1 MARTYTPYL
10 LPVTWYNVE
19 PTEVTQY
26 ISRHMDDYLLAE
38 RNNRWQH
45 GGYRQPWITSDVI
58 VNQFINNQGAVN
70 IKVIDCKQNLLFATP
85 MQQKQQNQ
93 YEPEYFIYESSQALN
108 ALPDGIYYL
117 LAEIGSG
124 PNTRLISEP
133 IEVSGQSENT
143 LLLQYKHRKY
153 RGGVVFE
160 TGIEFSLRVHGFL
173 RLQPPASKD
182 TLYEDQVLD
191 MVMVQSKPYRIWELV
206 MFGPEGGL
214 PDWMIDKLN
223 WVLGCSDL
231 RIDGKYYTKQ
241 EGAKIEE
248 GETLQNGLLKSYRI
262 EMREAI
268 NRNSKV
274 FSGTENTN
282 EALHILLNVSSKGFG
297 DTTTG
302 DSSNIFQVTDVE

>member
-1 MARTYTPYL
+1 MARTYTSFL
-10 LPVTWYNVE
+10 LPITWYDVE

-38 RNNRWQH
+38 RNTRWQN
-45 GGYRQPWITSDVI
+45 GGYRQPWLTSDVI

-124 PNTRLISEP
+124 PNQRLISEP
-133 IEVSGQSENT
+133 IEVSGRSENT

-173 RLQPPASKD
+173 KLQPPASKD

-206 MFGPEGGL
+206 FFGPEGGL

-282 EALHILLNVSSKGFG
+282 EELNILLNVSSKGFF
-297 DTTTG
+297 DTHEQQ
-302 DSSNIFQVTDVE
+302 SSSIITIIDVE

>member
-10 LPVTWYNVE
+10 LPVTWYDVE

-38 RNNRWQH
+38 RNTRWQN
-45 GGYRQPWITSDVI
+45 GGYRQPWLTSDVI

-108 ALPDGIYYL
+108 ALPEGVYYL

-124 PNTRLISEP
+124 PNKRLISEP
-133 IEVSGQSENT
+133 IEVSGRIENT

-160 TGIEFSLRVHGFL
+160 TGIEFSIRVHGFL

-206 MFGPEGGL
+206 FFGPEGGL

-248 GETLQNGLLKSYRI
+248 GEALQNGLLKSYRI
-262 EMREAI
+262 EMRESI

-274 FSGTENTN
+274 FSGEDNTN
-282 EALHILLNVSSKGFG
+282 EQLHILLNVSSKGFG

-302 DSSNIFQVTDVE
+302 DSSNIFQVIDVE

>member
-1 MARTYTPYL
+1 MGRIYTPYL
-10 LPVTWYNVE
+10 LPVTFYDVE
-19 PTEVTQY
+19 PDEVTQY

-38 RNNRWQH
+38 RNTRWQN
-45 GGYRQPWITSDVI
+45 GGYRQPWLMSDVI
-58 VNQFINNQGAVN
+58 VNQFTNNLGAVT
-70 IKVIDCKQNLLFATP
+70 IKVIDCHQNLQFATA
-85 MQQKQQNQ
+85 MQQKQQNT

-108 ALPDGIYYL
+108 SLNDDIYYL
-117 LAEIGSG
+117 LAEVGTG
-124 PNTRLISEP
+124 PNKRLISEP
-133 IEVSGQSENT
+133 IEVSETHENT
-143 LLLQYKHRKY
+143 LLLEYKHRKY

-173 RLQPPASKD
+173 QLKPPASKD

-191 MVMVQSKPYRIWELV
+191 MTMVDSKPYRIWELI
-206 MFGPEGGL
+206 MFGPDGGI

-248 GETLQNGLLKSYRI
+248 GDNIQNGLLKSYRI
-262 EMREAI
+262 ELREQI

-282 EALHILLNVSSKGFG
+282 EQLNILLNVSSKGFA

-302 DSSNIFQVTDVE
+302 DSSNIFQVIDVE

>member
-1 MARTYTPYL
+1 MGRIHTSYL
-10 LPVTWYNVE
+10 LPVTWYDVD
-19 PTEVTQY
+19 PSEVTQY

-38 RNNRWQH
+38 RNNRWQN
-45 GGYRQPWITSDVI
+45 GGYRQPWIKQDTI
-58 VNQFINNQGAVN
+58 TNQFINNLGAVT
-70 IKVIDCKQNLLFATP
+70 IKVIDCKETLQFATP

-117 LAEIGSG
+117 LAEVGTG
-124 PNTRLISEP
+124 PNKRLISEP
-133 IEVSGQSENT
+133 IEVSETIENT

-153 RGGVVFE
+153 KGGVVFE
-160 TGIEFSLRVHGFL
+160 TGIEFSIRVHGFL

-182 TLYEDQVLD
+182 TLHEDQVLD
-191 MVMVQSKPYRIWELV
+191 MTMVDSKPYRIWELV
-206 MFGPEGGL
+206 LFGPDGGL

-223 WVLGCSDL
+223 WILGCSDL
-231 RIDGKYYTKQ
+231 RIDGKYFTKV

-248 GETLQNGLLKSYRI
+248 GDNIQNGLLKSYRI
-262 EMREAI
+262 ELREQI

-274 FSGTENTN
+274 FSGTDNTN
-282 EALHILLNVSSKGFG
+282 EQLNILLNVSSKGFA

-302 DSSNIFQVTDVE
+302 DSSNIFQVIDVE

>member
-1 MARTYTPYL
+1 MARTYTSFL
-10 LPVTWYNVE
+10 LPITWYDVE

-38 RNNRWQH
+38 RNTRWQN
-45 GGYRQPWITSDVI
+45 GGYCQPWLTSDVI

-70 IKVIDCKQNLLFATP
+70 IKVIDCKQNLMFATP

-124 PNTRLISEP
+124 PNKRLISEP
-133 IEVSGQSENT
+133 IEVSSAIENT

-160 TGIEFSLRVHGFL
+160 TGVEFSLRVRGFL

-274 FSGTENTN
+274 FSGEENTN
-282 EALHILLNVSSKGFG
+282 EQLHILLNVSSKGFA

-302 DSSNIFQVTDVE
+302 DSSNIFQVTDVS

>member
-10 LPVTWYNVE
+10 LPVTWYDVE

-38 RNNRWQH
+38 RNTRWQN
-45 GGYRQPWITSDVI
+45 GGYRQPWLTSDVI

-124 PNTRLISEP
+124 PNQRLISEP
-133 IEVSGQSENT
+133 IEVSERIENT

-173 RLQPPASKD
+173 KLQPPASKD

-206 MFGPEGGL
+206 LFGPDGGL

-282 EALHILLNVSSKGFG
+282 EELNILLNVSSKGFF
-297 DTTTG
+297 DTSEDG
-302 DSSNIFQVTDVE
+302 SSTIVTIIDVE

>member
-10 LPVTWYNVE
+10 LPVTWYDVE

-26 ISRHMDDYLLAE
+26 ISRHMDDYLLSE
-38 RNNRWQH
+38 RNTRWQN
-45 GGYRQPWITSDVI
+45 GGYRQPWLMSDVI

-117 LAEIGSG
+117 LAEIGSS
-124 PNTRLISEP
+124 PNKRLISEP
-133 IEVSGQSENT
+133 IEVSSTIENT

-206 MFGPEGGL
+206 FFGPEGGL

-274 FSGTENTN
+274 FSGEENTN
-282 EALHILLNVSSKGFG
+282 EELNILLNVSSKGFF
-297 DTTTG
+297 DTNEDG
-302 DSSNIFQVTDVE
+302 SSTIVTILDVE